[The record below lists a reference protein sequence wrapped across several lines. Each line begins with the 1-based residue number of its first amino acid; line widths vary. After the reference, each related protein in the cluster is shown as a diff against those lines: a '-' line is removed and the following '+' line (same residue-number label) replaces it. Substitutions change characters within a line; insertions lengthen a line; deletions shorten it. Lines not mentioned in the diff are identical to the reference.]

1 MDTPATRVKLAPPP
15 KLVAL
20 WPATAQVID
29 QNSMGTGG
37 QYRIDLYSLHISDAS
52 QVDGS
57 RFLLLQSC
65 ELKLYNSKENAQLLV
80 VTHNATE

>member
-1 MDTPATRVKLAPPP
+1 
-15 KLVAL
+15 
-20 WPATAQVID
+20 
-29 QNSMGTGG
+29 MGTGG